1 MKHSQKVLFCENSSS
16 WQWHGLKK
24 FNLQFDLIL
33 RKLCSSSVASYGR
46 WNVYRLKC
54 LWANWV
60 WQKIL
65 SVTETDVQI
74 ISPSQILGEVWL
86 DMKKIQ
92 SKAWNNKKSWW
103 ETAREAE
110 MVRRYVLTAAP
121 ITPDRS
127 PKKVE
132 GQAPASFTFRVIW
145 GLRNWYTLKYSIKS
159 GVFISNI
166 QTTVDDILVYC

>member
-65 SVTETDVQI
+65 SVTGTEFCSSFQMFRLFLLLEFWVRCGWI
-74 ISPSQILGEVWL
+74 WR
-86 DMKKIQ
+86 
-92 SKAWNNKKSWW
+92 SKAWNNKKVDEKLQERQRWW
-103 ETAREAE
+103 ED
-110 MVRRYVLTAAP
+110 MFWQRRLSHL
-121 ITPDRS
+121 IDH
-127 PKKVE
+127 PKRLKGKLQQVSHFGWFGDWE
-132 GQAPASFTFRVIW
+132 ID
-145 GLRNWYTLKYSIKS
+145 TL
-159 GVFISNI
+159 
-166 QTTVDDILVYC
+166 

>member
-92 SKAWNNKKSWW
+92 SKAWNNKKVDENLQERQRWW
-103 ETAREAE
+103 ED
-110 MVRRYVLTAAP
+110 MFWQRRLSHL
-121 ITPDRS
+121 IDH
-127 PKKVE
+127 PKRLKGKLQQVSHFGWFGDWE
-132 GQAPASFTFRVIW
+132 ID
-145 GLRNWYTLKYSIKS
+145 TL
-159 GVFISNI
+159 
-166 QTTVDDILVYC
+166 

>member
-1 MKHSQKVLFCENSSS
+1 MVKHSQKVLFCENSSS

-92 SKAWNNKKSWW
+92 SKAWNNKKVDENLQERQRWW
-103 ETAREAE
+103 ED
-110 MVRRYVLTAAP
+110 MFWQRRLSHL
-121 ITPDRS
+121 IDH
-127 PKKVE
+127 PKRLKGKLQQVSHFGWFGDWE
-132 GQAPASFTFRVIW
+132 ID
-145 GLRNWYTLKYSIKS
+145 TL
-159 GVFISNI
+159 
-166 QTTVDDILVYC
+166 